1 MTAVEQYP
9 IAEETKAFLAKWGL
23 KKKFV
28 ARMCGIPEGVFSKF
42 INNKVA
48 LSSNLFCKLS
58 GDIFKGCILRRR
70 RRSHG

>member
-28 ARMCGIPEGVFSKF
+28 ARMCGIAEGVFSKF

-48 LSSNLFCKLS
+48 LSSKQLERVTTYTS
-58 GDIFKGCILRRR
+58 DYVRRN
-70 RRSHG
+70 S

>member
-9 IAEETKAFLAKWGL
+9 IAEETKAFLSKWGL

-48 LSSNLFCKLS
+48 LSSKQLERVTFYTS
-58 GDIFKGCILRRR
+58 DYVRRN
-70 RRSHG
+70 S

>member
-28 ARMCGIPEGVFSKF
+28 ARMSGIPEGVFSKF

-48 LSSNLFCKLS
+48 LSSKQLERVTTYTS
-58 GDIFKGCILRRR
+58 DYVRRN
-70 RRSHG
+70 S